1 MNELAP
7 SFTNAQQLLARYPQL
22 GIPHFQRGLVW
33 NDEATALL
41 LESLYRGTPCG
52 NIILW
57 RPQAPDKYGEACVP
71 GEQFAD
77 LLVDGQQRTRMLYR
91 ALAGGQEDDKG
102 WCLDLTCAP
111 SFGGLLAGEPR
122 ANLFV
127 YTTLDP
133 QTRATRYQHNT
144 VPLSDLLAADPQSWL
159 SRCQMRLKDGTS
171 SDQVQAA
178 LLEVK
183 SKVAAMQEE
192 SLFGVVTLQE
202 RDGRYGIDEVVSLYN
217 RINSAGKRV
226 EAEEMAFATLVKLY
240 PTTVDRLRSFFA
252 EVHGSERGMG
262 RDDLLKRQRE
272 RSFGFKLYLRTF
284 VQVCNY
290 HFARSSGSQDLS
302 FGVIDSDELRRWF
315 AKPDSRPE
323 ELFVRTTKVL
333 MCVHR
338 VLRDVLN
345 CDDLRML
352 PDTECLIPALQ
363 TLIRFYPA
371 MLDEAHGQR
380 IAYLILRRALEPN
393 RTQVGTLDILKA
405 IDASHRA
412 SNCCASLMKTKGVVW
427 SHGKSTELKTALAN
441 ASTLNDRYVLML
453 YWLIRRRKA
462 VDFVYGQLPEEQRKA
477 LPGRE
482 LPVAKDASPE
492 KQHICPSSALGR
504 WIFGNEGRITTSRH
518 IANNIGNLT
527 YISQALNGWGGLE
540 ATWMDTD
547 MESAAAD
554 NLDRHFLAG
563 ASLEKYGEL
572 RRKSLAKDLKPAD
585 EKTYDSFIAER
596 RALIQQAFES
606 WLLELEAGFA
616 DCPASIEPE
625 QRLANRQPAD
635 FIRALE
641 FPDMIE
647 DALIAFA
654 HQYGCVKT
662 TEDPKRPG
670 RVVFKVRE
678 RGRASAFRVEAISAT
693 RRIEIEPRT
702 GHKVYELFREI
713 LVQKNVAPPADD
725 RQPWPLSCEPQDE
738 AATSNVLAG
747 FISALTGNVA
757 GALK

>member
-7 SFTNAQQLLARYPQL
+7 SFTNAQQLMARYPQL

-41 LESLYRGTPCG
+41 LESLYSGTPCG

-57 RPQAPDKYGEACVP
+57 RPQTPDKFGESCMP

-91 ALAGGQEDDKG
+91 ALAGTQEDDKG
-102 WCLDLTCAP
+102 WCLDLTCEP
-111 SFGGLLAGEPR
+111 SFGGLLAGDPR

-127 YTTLDP
+127 YTAMDP
-133 QTRATRYQHNT
+133 QKRATRYQHNT
-144 VPLSDLLAADPQSWL
+144 VPISDLRAADPQVWL
-159 SRCQMRLKDGTS
+159 SRCQVRVKEGTS
-171 SDQVQAA
+171 PDQIEAA
-178 LLEVK
+178 LREVR
-183 SKVAAMQEE
+183 SKVADMQLQP
-192 SLFGVVTLQE
+192 LFGVITLQE

-240 PTTVDRLRSFFA
+240 PATVDCLRSFFS
-252 EVHGSERGMG
+252 EVHGTERGAG
-262 RDDLLKRQRE
+262 RDELLKRQRE

-290 HFARSSGSQDLS
+290 HFARSSGTQDLS

-315 AKPDSRPE
+315 ANPDSKPE
-323 ELFVRTTKVL
+323 ELFARTTAVL

-363 TLIRFYPA
+363 MLIRFYPA
-371 MLDEAHGQR
+371 MLDEAHSQR

-393 RTQVGTLDILKA
+393 RTQVGTLDVLKA

-412 SNCCASLMKTKGVVW
+412 SNCCASLAKKKGVAW
-427 SHGKSTELKTALAN
+427 SHEKSAELKTALAN

-453 YWLIRRRKA
+453 YWLLRRRKA
-462 VDFVYGQLPEEQRKA
+462 VDFVYGQLPEEQRKTLSA
-477 LPGRE
+477 RE
-482 LPVAKDASPE
+482 LPVAKAANPE

-504 WIFGNEGRITTSRH
+504 WIYGGGGRITTSRH
-518 IANNIGNLT
+518 VANNIGNLT
-527 YISQALNGWGGLE
+527 YISQALNGLGGL
-540 ATWMDTD
+540 ADTWMDTD
-547 MESAAAD
+547 MELAAAD

-563 ASLEKYGEL
+563 ASLERYGDL
-572 RRKSLAKDLKPAD
+572 RRQTLAKDLKPAD
-585 EKTYDSFIAER
+585 EKTYGSFIAER

-606 WLLELEAGFA
+606 WLVELESGFA
-616 DCPASIEPE
+616 DCSASIEPE

-635 FIRALE
+635 FVRALE
-641 FPDMIE
+641 FPDTIE

-654 HQYGCVKT
+654 HQYANVRT
-662 TEDPKRPG
+662 TEDPKRSG

-678 RGRASAFRVEAISAT
+678 SGKASAFRVEAIAAS
-693 RRIEIEPRT
+693 RRIEIERRT

-713 LVQKNVAPPADD
+713 LVQKNVVSPLDD
-725 RQPWPLSCEPQDE
+725 RQPWLLSCESQDE
-738 AATSNVLAG
+738 VATSDILAG
-747 FISALTGNVA
+747 FVSAMASRVPNP
-757 GALK
+757 

>member
-1 MNELAP
+1 MDA
-7 SFTNAQQLLARYPQL
+7 FTQTPASADSLLALYPRL

-33 NDEATALL
+33 NDEATSLL
-41 LESLYRGTPCG
+41 LESLYSGTPCG

-57 RPQAPDKYGEACVP
+57 RPQAPDKFGESCMP

-91 ALAGGQEDDKG
+91 ALAGTQEDDKG
-102 WCLDLTCAP
+102 WCLDLTCEP
-111 SFGGLLAGEPR
+111 SFGGLLAGDPR

-127 YTTLDP
+127 YTAMDP
-133 QTRATRYQHNT
+133 QKRATRYQHNT
-144 VPLSDLLAADPQSWL
+144 VPISDLRAADPQVWL
-159 SRCQMRLKDGTS
+159 SRCQVRVKEGTS
-171 SDQVQAA
+171 PDQIEAA
-178 LLEVK
+178 LREVR
-183 SKVAAMQEE
+183 SKVADMQLQP
-192 SLFGVVTLQE
+192 LFGVITLQE

-240 PTTVDRLRSFFA
+240 PATVDCLRSFFA
-252 EVHGSERGMG
+252 EVHGAERGTG

-290 HFARSSGSQDLS
+290 HFARSSGTQDLS

-315 AKPDSRPE
+315 AKPDSKPD
-323 ELFVRTTKVL
+323 ELFVRTTAVL

-363 TLIRFYPA
+363 MLIRFYPA
-371 MLDEAHGQR
+371 MLDEAHSR
-380 IAYLILRRALEPN
+380 RLAYLILRRALEPN
-393 RTQVGTLDILKA
+393 RTQVGTLDVLKA

-412 SNCCASLMKTKGVVW
+412 SNCCASLTKKKGVAW
-427 SHGKSTELKTALAN
+427 SHEKSAELKTALAN
-441 ASTLNDRYVLML
+441 SSTLNDRYVLML

-492 KQHICPSSALGR
+492 KQHVCPSSSLGR
-504 WIFGNEGRITTSRH
+504 WIYGGGGRITTSRH
-518 IANNIGNLT
+518 AANNIGNLT
-527 YISQALNGWGGLE
+527 YISQALNGLGGL
-540 ATWMDTD
+540 ADTWMDTD

-585 EKTYDSFIAER
+585 EKTYESFIAAR

-606 WLLELEAGFA
+606 WLLELEAGFT
-616 DCPASIEPE
+616 DCSASIEPE

-635 FIRALE
+635 FVRALE

-654 HQYGCVKT
+654 HQYGSVKT

-678 RGRASAFRVEAISAT
+678 RGKASAFRVEAISAA

-702 GHKVYELFREI
+702 GHKVYGRFREI

-725 RQPWPLSCEPQDE
+725 RQPWLLSCEPQDE
-738 AATSNVLAG
+738 AATSEVLTG
-747 FISALTGNVA
+747 FISALTESVA
-757 GALK
+757 GA

>member
-1 MNELAP
+1 MDA
-7 SFTNAQQLLARYPQL
+7 FTQTPASADSLLALYPRL

-41 LESLYRGTPCG
+41 LESLYSGTPCG
-52 NIILW
+52 TILLW
-57 RPQAPDKYGEACVP
+57 RPQNPDKYGEACLP
-71 GEQFAD
+71 GEKYID

-91 ALAGGQEDDKG
+91 ALAGRQEDEKG
-102 WCLDLTCAP
+102 WCLDLTCEP
-111 SFGGLLAGEPR
+111 SFDGLLAGDPR
-122 ANLFV
+122 ASLFIF
-127 YTTLDP
+127 TAMDP
-133 QTRATRYQHNT
+133 QRRSTRHQHNT
-144 VPLSDLLAADPQSWL
+144 VPLFDLLAADPQRWL
-159 SRCQMRLKDGTS
+159 SRCQVRLTDGTS
-171 SDQVQAA
+171 PDQLQAA
-178 LLEVK
+178 LLAVR
-183 SKVAAMQEE
+183 SKVVAMQLQP
-192 SLFGVVTLQE
+192 LFGVITLHE

-240 PTTVDRLRSFFA
+240 PGTVDCLRSFFDS
-252 EVHGSERGMG
+252 VHGSERGTS

-290 HFARSSGSQDLS
+290 HFARSSGTQYLS

-323 ELFVRTTKVL
+323 ELFARTTAVL

-363 TLIRFYPA
+363 MLIRFYPD
-371 MLDEAHGQR
+371 MLDTAHDRR

-393 RTQVGTLDILKA
+393 RTQVGTLDVLKA

-412 SNCCASLMKTKGVVW
+412 SNCCASLMKTKGIAW
-427 SHGKSTELKTALAN
+427 PHGKSTELKTALAN
-441 ASTLNDRYVLML
+441 SSTLNDRYVLML

-492 KQHICPSSALGR
+492 KQHVCPSSSLGR
-504 WIFGNEGRITTSRH
+504 WIYGGGGRITTSRH
-518 IANNIGNLT
+518 AANNIGNLT
-527 YISQALNGWGGLE
+527 YISQALNGLGGL
-540 ATWMDTD
+540 ADTWMDTD

-585 EKTYDSFIAER
+585 EKTYESFIAAR

-606 WLLELEAGFA
+606 WLLELEAGFT
-616 DCPASIEPE
+616 DCSASIEPE

-635 FIRALE
+635 FVRALE

-654 HQYGCVKT
+654 HQYGSVKT

-678 RGRASAFRVEAISAT
+678 RGKASAFRVEAISAA

-702 GHKVYELFREI
+702 GHKVYGRFREI

-725 RQPWPLSCEPQDE
+725 RQPWLLSCEPQDE
-738 AATSNVLAG
+738 AATSEVLTG
-747 FISALTGNVA
+747 FISALTESVA
-757 GALK
+757 GA